1 MALSIKN
8 MCDGIKKDAIA
19 HIRRFDE
26 KQEEDKV
33 VSTLDRKSVV

>member
-26 KQEEDKV
+26 KQEE
-33 VSTLDRKSVV
+33 SNFRNTII